1 MQASLADGKLD
12 VLIAEDDASVRDL
25 ITAIFEEEGWCPPTL
40 AEDGLQ
46 ALERLREKPWDI
58 LITDLNMPRLS
69 GDDLVVAALEEHP
82 DLTILVITGNG
93 TIDKAVNLMKNG
105 VFDFLTK
112 PYSLDHFLMSVKR
125 ARDRVLNLN
134 EVRGIRQVIDA
145 LLAAVESKDRYLNGH
160 SFRVSDFA
168 VGLGRAAGL
177 ERRELSVLEYAGKLH
192 DVGKIGIHEDI
203 LNKTGKLT
211 AEEFEIM
218 KTHPV
223 LSHDIVAPIK
233 FLEPCLPAILHH
245 HERMD
250 GNGYPHGLVGD
261 QIPFAA
267 RIISVVDAYDAM
279 TTTRSYRAAL
289 PHEKVLSII
298 SDVAGTQL
306 DPELAHLFLDQ
317 LEVITG
323 TQVHQP
329 A

>member
-1 MQASLADGKLD
+1 MQPRLADEKLD

-25 ITAIFEEEGWCPPTL
+25 ISAIFEEEGWSTPTL

-46 ALERLREKPWDI
+46 ALELLRKQPWDI

-69 GDDLVVAALEEHP
+69 GDDLVVAALDEQP

-93 TIDKAVNLMKNG
+93 TIDKAVSLMKNG

-134 EVRGIRQVIDA
+134 EVKGIRQVIDA

-168 VGLGRAAGL
+168 VGLGRVAGL
-177 ERRELSVLEYAGKLH
+177 DRKELTMLEYAGKLH

-223 LSHDIVAPIK
+223 LSHDIVAPIQ
-233 FLEPCLPAILHH
+233 FLEPCLPTILHH
-245 HERMD
+245 HERID
-250 GNGYPHGLVGD
+250 GHGYPHGISGNN
-261 QIPFAA
+261 IPLGA
-267 RIISVVDAYDAM
+267 RIISVVDSFDAM
-279 TTTRSYRAAL
+279 TTTRSYRAAM
-289 PHEKVLSII
+289 PQEKVLGII
-298 SDVAGTQL
+298 REVAGTQL
-306 DPELAHLFLDQ
+306 DPELAHLFLDNLELITNAEAQ
-317 LEVITG
+317 LTV
-323 TQVHQP
+323 
-329 A
+329 